1 MAKNTCRIP
10 SVLDEQF
17 ARQCNTYSAII
28 ANLRGLYEVTTND
41 KINSIEEYTTKL
53 IPFKNKMMQEDK
65 QKLQGILNCSKQ
77 DILST
82 TYSLLKKDFTN
93 NGEIRELINFVY
105 MKFTEIVNGHIS
117 DINSETYKWLAEQKR
132 LGKYISRQEII
143 KHIGF
148 DTMHANL
155 VAEIKF
161 SYYTPA
167 RKSTYMNK
175 LLGKMIEGGHID
187 TFFWLA
193 KDEIAQREGIKY
205 GKKMQYVVDFKND
218 ETLEADYHIEDSIKD
233 GWMREMDK
241 ENPYKTIGQEVRAYL
256 GRQIMFKT
264 RQEERR
270 VTNKTTGERKIVYQ
284 DIRMKTKN
292 GFTRL
297 QNPVQLHKTLQTM
310 LVGCRD
316 QQHMVEIIG
325 RAAKTDVNMKHI
337 YQDLVA
343 DSQLRDAFYRDFH
356 KTNCTYTKIYST
368 GSKVLRK
375 LYHSVIRSNS
385 RKLSFYHYINSI
397 TKDSNLEKTIFTDS
411 DGDIVIS
418 GDKWNNF
425 KEYIKKNTSGDS
437 FTNIEVVSTYNPEKD
452 SKESAVARLY
462 AECKNVIDNINE
474 ALALGL
480 TDKNIE
486 DLIKNKIYFKSFLAD
501 IKYVVTRDTRIKSGM
516 SINKMSDVFI
526 TRIKAMLTS
535 ANEADSTSSK
545 SVRIDDSTYFTDIVT
560 CKLANTIDYVRSF
573 ANDARYYLS
582 LDSAKESQ
590 EGLEKV
596 VKDIKAWVMDKYGCS
611 SEYYTTKGDQI
622 IFYNKWIDN
631 LYNTSVESLTDFD
644 SFIYNFTYD
653 RAMLF
658 DNIAAEDFS
667 AEFDLRTFIAN
678 YFSLSNDADRGYAR
692 FPLFTTGDSLA
703 LKMITAPKMG
713 YNRLMNEFAAVAR
726 QEIARMKVE
735 ANVAQTLKDG
745 GFNKGKITP
754 LADNGNE
761 ITGNFIYLTCLNNHK
776 AELKEALDNDTFT
789 EKCVEI
795 LKEEL
800 FNEYKN
806 DFLDKV
812 RTLDTF
818 AVSDDGM
825 AFKELSNFYSLTPSS
840 IEFNDSANGL
850 LMYYLNTKL
859 AYALQYQFLGANPAA
874 YGLSTAMQKRYKAY
888 NAPGN
893 NMNIHARDFN
903 GNLYIKVDAGG
914 NPVPEKVV
922 YFSDMKR
929 SALDTDPAFM
939 EALAERFGYEALEK
953 KGILNASKEEAI
965 AEGQQDSRY
974 KMYLDNDATDGQG
987 FRTIESYRRVM
998 GMSKQWSTAQENAYN
1013 RLQELR
1019 HAAWQRAA
1027 DELGLNMNNAEDLA
1041 KAKLNAMFTVE
1052 EIDELNNL
1060 NTVFQPI
1067 KPHTS
1072 TVEKVPADLN
1082 NPNSD
1087 VLLIP
1092 VEHKYAEALIIPE
1105 MFPVGSFRKH
1115 LGVQM
1120 EANGIDLAASQQCV
1134 KVGEFGAA
1142 DLRNSTAES
1151 FAEDFGKGY
1160 VHNIDYADYTIQT
1173 NVPEHI
1179 NSSQLFGTQ
1188 LRKHVFDAISLTSPY
1203 RFGDVE
1209 SVNIHG
1215 TSREF
1220 NSDNGGRNF
1229 LKFYNALICENMNS
1243 DLTDLTRKISNVNRL
1258 SDMLTEL
1265 KSNDSNSTIEDVMRF
1280 SLDNDGNFS
1289 NPISEPSGAYDIE
1302 SIFTSIFKREVNKQ
1316 HINGGSC
1323 VQVSDFGINGFNSD
1337 LHVHTEVG
1345 PDGKTNITYI
1355 DCAMAFDLSW
1365 TDSEGNKIPLKFS
1378 DYCLADGTL
1387 RSAEDPSRRA
1397 EDGELTKIEQDYPGI
1412 LDLVAYR
1419 IPTEREYSILN
1430 LKVKRFYPKIMGAAI
1445 MVPSQYTTV
1454 AGFDFDIDKLYYFR
1468 KEFKQANKLSQTDIN
1483 KVWNDIYGI
1492 KIEKDG
1498 INTSKATDIYHKLI
1512 AARDKAIDAY
1522 NAAKEASGDNTLL
1535 YAKGGEDLASLKAIL
1550 QSEESEEVNISEN
1563 PLNRKLHSFWE
1574 EAGLQEELGMSASEY
1589 FGQFLS
1595 NNKTKYVTFDNYDYS
1610 KDVTENSVVARNNE
1624 LIKCIQSRLTDP
1636 ATFNA
1641 RYTPGGFTNAKRDAN
1656 VLKAALFTDDF
1667 ATVEEAEHFADTAT
1681 KEDLEK
1687 LDKNKDVTNV
1697 LTTCDYNARNR
1708 VASKVI
1714 GIMANHNTN
1723 AVYSKAMNRLALRE
1737 PIKIFGEVLQDLNS
1751 SNTGRDY
1758 MLTLAELLASSVDAV
1773 KTPVLNFL
1781 NINSYTANT
1790 AALLARLGLSTEE
1803 IGLFLNQPIIREVCE
1818 FASNSGN
1825 NSVSN
1830 AIDRIADKY
1839 KLDMKG
1845 EYSGSLINKTDLYS
1859 SLKDT
1864 NLDRNKR
1871 QENVLKAFNAIS
1883 SQAQALSDFIS
1894 KTKYTAANSIDNS
1907 IGGLIALVYDNKAA
1921 NEKETLI
1928 NKHLVMD
1935 FGNFDDK
1942 TLNEEAKELSSPIRS
1957 KEDISLEYMQTS
1969 EYKTFLDGTPF
1980 AFEQMVH
1987 DAVSAYIKKICK
1999 YFPYTTTQYRNIYDA
2014 IYNNMVS
2021 GTMDKETVDAI
2032 NHQLPVFILN
2042 TRIDSPFN
2050 PDLETVGDGRNKT
2063 YYTVDFPRQ
2072 LREFLTDRESLKNTD
2087 NKEAEFTT
2095 LKEKY
2100 QFLQDTSLNG
2110 VLDNELLDN
2119 LMVEE
2124 YSVQSED
2131 YLSDDGIRFNIGI
2144 ENNSHFDKDIKDG
2157 LTSAWEDLLSD
2168 RKKRV
2173 LNPQTSLAHSLFMY
2187 NFFIRGYEVG
2197 NNAFSNITPLS
2208 VKETL
2213 MVTPYMTYNMFYN
2226 GLNDGDISSIN
2237 LNMFLP
2243 LFYSNNINNYKL
2255 VKNINLS
2262 ISKEGNVTGV
2272 GIPNGRVISKLG
2284 QPAIIEFDGD
2294 RGGKSDYSSLT
2305 LPASKRNK
2313 SDGTRAVISAFKF
2326 NDNGNIR
2333 LFVLMPNTYTGGFEF
2348 ANPQYNVRPLG
2359 AKNKYIE
2366 IPVKGIKST
2375 VVDYSLNGLAFIN
2388 ENIGKD
2394 NLEEGDSFTNFKGDS
2409 YIEEST
2415 DEVWNYSEAVQQQEA
2430 DNLAERAKENKKNNN
2445 WCN

>member
-82 TYSLLKKDFTN
+82 TYRLLKKDFTN
-93 NGEIRELINFVY
+93 NGEIRELVNFVY

-117 DINSETYKWLAEQKR
+117 DSNSETYKWLAEQKR
-132 LGKYISRQEII
+132 LGKHISRQEII

-148 DTMHANL
+148 DNIHANL

-218 ETLEADYHIEDSIKD
+218 ETLEADYHVEDNIKD

-264 RQEERR
+264 RQEKRR
-270 VTNKTTGERKIVYQ
+270 VTDKTTGEKKIVYQ

-292 GFTRL
+292 GFTKL
-297 QNPVQLHKTLQTM
+297 QNPVQLHKALQTM

-356 KTNCTYTKIYST
+356 KTNCKYSKIYTTFSN
-368 GSKVLRK
+368 GLRK
-375 LYHSVIRSNS
+375 LHHSIIRSNS
-385 RKLSFYHYINSI
+385 RKLSFYHYSNSI
-397 TKDSNLEKTIFTDS
+397 TKESNLANTIFD
-411 DGDIVIS
+411 DAEGEIIVS
-418 GDKWNNF
+418 GDKWNILRGF
-425 KEYIKKNTSGDS
+425 ITDKISGNSLDKIS
-437 FTNIEVVSTYNPEKD
+437 ININYDATKD
-452 SKESAVARLY
+452 SAEVTAARQY
-462 AECKNVIDNINE
+462 TEVKDVIDTINS
-474 ALALGL
+474 ALALGM
-480 TDKNIE
+480 TDRNIE
-486 DLIKNKIYFKSFLAD
+486 DLIKNKVFLKSFLLDA
-501 IKYVVTRDTRIKSGM
+501 
-516 SINKMSDVFI
+516 KMLASDK
-526 TRIKAMLTS
+526 RIKAGMAVDKMTS
-535 ANEADSTSSK
+535 MFKDRITAMIATANEADSTSSK
-545 SVRIDDSTYFTDIVT
+545 SVRIGDSTYFTDIVT

-622 IFYNKWIDN
+622 IFYNKWIDS
-631 LYNTSVESLTDFD
+631 LYNTNVESLTDPD

-735 ANVAQTLKDG
+735 ANVAQTLEDG

-754 LADNGNE
+754 LADKGNE

-776 AELKEALDNDTFT
+776 AELKEALDNGTFT

-806 DFLDKV
+806 DFLDEVK
-812 RTLDTF
+812 TLDTF
-818 AVSDDGM
+818 AISDDGM
-825 AFKELSNFYSLTPSS
+825 TFKELSNFYALTPSS
-840 IEFNDSANGL
+840 MEANDGANGL

-874 YGLSTAMQKRYKAY
+874 YGFSTAMQKRYKAY

-893 NMNIHARDFN
+893 AMDIHARDFN
-903 GNLYIKVDAGG
+903 GNLYIQVDAEG
-914 NPVPEKVV
+914 NPVSEKAI
-922 YFSDMKR
+922 YFNDMKK

-939 EALAERFGYEALEK
+939 EALAERFGYEILEK

-998 GMSKQWSTAQENAYN
+998 GMAHQWSAAQENAYN

-1019 HAAWQRAA
+1019 QAAWQRAA
-1027 DELGLNMNNAEDLA
+1027 DELGLNMNNAEDLV

-1179 NSSQLFGTQ
+1179 NASQLFGTQ

-1215 TSREF
+1215 TLREF

-1243 DLTDLTRKISNVNRL
+1243 DLIDLTRKISDVNRL

-1265 KSNDSNSTIEDVMRF
+1265 KGNDSNSTIEDVMRF

-1289 NPISEPSGAYDIE
+1289 NPISELSGAYDIE

-1387 RSAEDPSRRA
+1387 RSAEDPSRKA

-1454 AGFDFDIDKLYYFR
+1454 AGFDFK
-1468 KEFKQANKLSQTDIN
+1468 
-1483 KVWNDIYGI
+1483 
-1492 KIEKDG
+1492 
-1498 INTSKATDIYHKLI
+1498 
-1512 AARDKAIDAY
+1512 
-1522 NAAKEASGDNTLL
+1522 
-1535 YAKGGEDLASLKAIL
+1535 
-1550 QSEESEEVNISEN
+1550 
-1563 PLNRKLHSFWE
+1563 
-1574 EAGLQEELGMSASEY
+1574 
-1589 FGQFLS
+1589 
-1595 NNKTKYVTFDNYDYS
+1595 
-1610 KDVTENSVVARNNE
+1610 
-1624 LIKCIQSRLTDP
+1624 
-1636 ATFNA
+1636 
-1641 RYTPGGFTNAKRDAN
+1641 
-1656 VLKAALFTDDF
+1656 
-1667 ATVEEAEHFADTAT
+1667 
-1681 KEDLEK
+1681 
-1687 LDKNKDVTNV
+1687 
-1697 LTTCDYNARNR
+1697 
-1708 VASKVI
+1708 
-1714 GIMANHNTN
+1714 
-1723 AVYSKAMNRLALRE
+1723 
-1737 PIKIFGEVLQDLNS
+1737 
-1751 SNTGRDY
+1751 
-1758 MLTLAELLASSVDAV
+1758 
-1773 KTPVLNFL
+1773 
-1781 NINSYTANT
+1781 
-1790 AALLARLGLSTEE
+1790 
-1803 IGLFLNQPIIREVCE
+1803 
-1818 FASNSGN
+1818 
-1825 NSVSN
+1825 
-1830 AIDRIADKY
+1830 
-1839 KLDMKG
+1839 
-1845 EYSGSLINKTDLYS
+1845 
-1859 SLKDT
+1859 
-1864 NLDRNKR
+1864 
-1871 QENVLKAFNAIS
+1871 
-1883 SQAQALSDFIS
+1883 
-1894 KTKYTAANSIDNS
+1894 
-1907 IGGLIALVYDNKAA
+1907 
-1921 NEKETLI
+1921 
-1928 NKHLVMD
+1928 
-1935 FGNFDDK
+1935 
-1942 TLNEEAKELSSPIRS
+1942 
-1957 KEDISLEYMQTS
+1957 
-1969 EYKTFLDGTPF
+1969 
-1980 AFEQMVH
+1980 
-1987 DAVSAYIKKICK
+1987 
-1999 YFPYTTTQYRNIYDA
+1999 
-2014 IYNNMVS
+2014 
-2021 GTMDKETVDAI
+2021 
-2032 NHQLPVFILN
+2032 
-2042 TRIDSPFN
+2042 
-2050 PDLETVGDGRNKT
+2050 
-2063 YYTVDFPRQ
+2063 
-2072 LREFLTDRESLKNTD
+2072 
-2087 NKEAEFTT
+2087 
-2095 LKEKY
+2095 
-2100 QFLQDTSLNG
+2100 
-2110 VLDNELLDN
+2110 
-2119 LMVEE
+2119 
-2124 YSVQSED
+2124 
-2131 YLSDDGIRFNIGI
+2131 
-2144 ENNSHFDKDIKDG
+2144 
-2157 LTSAWEDLLSD
+2157 
-2168 RKKRV
+2168 
-2173 LNPQTSLAHSLFMY
+2173 
-2187 NFFIRGYEVG
+2187 
-2197 NNAFSNITPLS
+2197 
-2208 VKETL
+2208 
-2213 MVTPYMTYNMFYN
+2213 
-2226 GLNDGDISSIN
+2226 
-2237 LNMFLP
+2237 
-2243 LFYSNNINNYKL
+2243 
-2255 VKNINLS
+2255 
-2262 ISKEGNVTGV
+2262 
-2272 GIPNGRVISKLG
+2272 
-2284 QPAIIEFDGD
+2284 
-2294 RGGKSDYSSLT
+2294 
-2305 LPASKRNK
+2305 
-2313 SDGTRAVISAFKF
+2313 
-2326 NDNGNIR
+2326 
-2333 LFVLMPNTYTGGFEF
+2333 
-2348 ANPQYNVRPLG
+2348 
-2359 AKNKYIE
+2359 
-2366 IPVKGIKST
+2366 
-2375 VVDYSLNGLAFIN
+2375 
-2388 ENIGKD
+2388 
-2394 NLEEGDSFTNFKGDS
+2394 
-2409 YIEEST
+2409 
-2415 DEVWNYSEAVQQQEA
+2415 
-2430 DNLAERAKENKKNNN
+2430 
-2445 WCN
+2445 